1 MKRKSM
7 TIVIVMLLIT
17 ILLSYFSVKLPNRL
31 SGTGFEINGEH
42 QQVLSQIQQDFNVP
56 QQSLYIVFDNK
67 NTDEINQILAYI
79 KNHTKVKTIL
89 PIETNRHYAYAT
101 LLFDLNEVQT
111 SQEVVKINHYLEHTQ
126 GVMLTGNSAA
136 NVAINDISQQDLKQ
150 AELIGVPIALIILI
164 LALGSLM
171 SAMLP
176 IIIGM
181 LTIISTFGILYLT
194 HQHSTLSIYVLNIVP
209 MIGLA
214 LSIDFCLLFINRY
227 QIERQHRCD
236 QEAIKITIKTSG
248 EAILFS
254 AICVAI
260 GLSALSLIN
269 IPLFR
274 DLALGSAIVI
284 ICALLYVFICL
295 PCLLYLLGD
304 KINLCRVPWLAHQN
318 KQSTI
323 WHTFANYVMKH
334 PIKIAL
340 LTISILVVSLIPVK
354 NMMLTLPAEKSLPS
368 SHQVRVAQDILSQY
382 FKVDNDKQLYLLIKN
397 EEHWQFNQQHLRK
410 IKNIQETLTKEQMI
424 SDVTTIFTVTK
435 TNDITRLPR
444 EKAELIF
451 KSFVHDH
458 YLMIPIQLKMS
469 SDHVEARQ
477 WVRQF
482 NYPNMTKSGSAQ
494 FKSEIFHEINI
505 KIIPALS
512 IIFGMTLLILAFVFR
527 SIILPIKAIIMNVSS
542 LGATFGILIW
552 LFQEGHLGL
561 EMAPLT
567 LVIPVIVFS
576 LVFGLS
582 MDYEVFLITSIKE
595 YYYKGNDNKTATLK
609 GLASTSKIIT
619 SAALIMIV
627 VTGAF
632 AFTSIVPVKQLGVG
646 IALAIFID
654 ATLIRLLLVPSLMQL
669 MGDWNWW
676 HPFKRNK

>member
-1 MKRKSM
+1 MKKKSLVA
-7 TIVIVMLLIT
+7 VIMIFIIT
-17 ILLSYFSVKLPNRL
+17 IILAYFSIKLPNRL

-42 QQVLSQIQQDFNVP
+42 QQVLSRIQQDFNIP
-56 QQSLYIVFDNK
+56 QQSLYLVFKDK
-67 NTDEINQILAYI
+67 TSKEIEQTLTYI
-79 KNHTKVKTIL
+79 KNRTQVTTIL
-89 PIETNRHYAYAT
+89 PVETHENYAYAS
-101 LLFDLNEVQT
+101 LLFNLNEVAT
-111 SQEVVKINHYLEHTQ
+111 SQEVEKINHYLEHTKD
-126 GVMLTGNSAA
+126 VMLTGNSAA
-136 NVAINDISQQDLKQ
+136 NVAINEMSQKDLKK
-150 AELIGVPIALIILI
+150 AELIGIPIALIILI
-164 LALGSLM
+164 LSLGSLV
-171 SAMLP
+171 SAILP
-176 IIIGM
+176 IIIGS

-194 HQHSTLSIYVLNIVP
+194 HQNSTLSIYTLNIVP

-227 QIERQHRCD
+227 QIERQDASD
-236 QEAIKITIKTSG
+236 QQAIKITLKTAG

-284 ICALLYVFICL
+284 ICALIYVFICL
-295 PCLLYLLGD
+295 PCLLLLLGD
-304 KINLCRVPWLAHQN
+304 KINLGRVPRRSNQN
-318 KQSTI
+318 QQVNI
-323 WHTFANYVMKH
+323 WYKFANSVMKH
-334 PIKIAL
+334 PLKIAL
-340 LTISILVVSLIPVK
+340 FTITILVVSLIPTK
-354 NMMLTLPAEKSLPS
+354 NMILTLPAEKSLPS
-368 SHQVRVAQDILSQY
+368 SHQVRIAQDILSQH
-382 FKVDNDKQLYLLIKN
+382 FKVDSDKQLYLLIKN
-397 EEHWQFNQQHLRK
+397 EEDWQFNPQHLKK
-410 IKNIQETLTKEQMI
+410 IKNIQEVLTKEKMI
-424 SDVTTIFTVTK
+424 SSITTIFTVTK
-435 TNDITRLPR
+435 TNDITHLPQS
-444 EKAELIF
+444 EAKVIF
-451 KSFVHDH
+451 DSFVHHH
-458 YLMIPIQLKMS
+458 YLMVPIQLNMS
-469 SDHVEARQ
+469 SDSTEARQ
-477 WVRQF
+477 WVKQF
-482 NYPNMTKSGSAQ
+482 HYPNMTKAGTSQ
-494 FKSEIFHEINI
+494 FKSEIFQEIHS

-512 IIFGMTLLILAFVFR
+512 IIFGMTLIMLSFVFR
-527 SIILPIKAIIMNVSS
+527 SIILPIKAIIMNIAS
-542 LGATFGILIW
+542 LGATFGILVW

-561 EMAPLT
+561 ETAPLT

-595 YYYKGNDNKTATLK
+595 YYYQGDTNKIATLK

-632 AFTSIVPVKQLGVG
+632 AFTSIIPVKQLGVG